1 MSAYFAVAGFGCGLD
16 RDNGAERD
24 RPTEGAAHGDST
36 VQCGDP
42 RIAVETRTRGE
53 AYADLR
59 QIVESGWDRH
69 QGFDIPRGEL
79 AMFRAERA
87 GLRRSAP
94 GGRQAITHPHRLP
107 SDELFDG
114 SEEAFPRRL

>member
-1 MSAYFAVAGFGCGLD
+1 VARFGCGLD
-16 RDNGAERD
+16 RDNGAEREW
-24 RPTEGAAHGDST
+24 PTEAAAHGDST

-69 QGFDIPRGEL
+69 QEFDIPRGEL
-79 AMFRAERA
+79 GMFRAERA

-94 GGRQAITHPHRLP
+94 G
-107 SDELFDG
+107 
-114 SEEAFPRRL
+114 

>member
-1 MSAYFAVAGFGCGLD
+1 MSS
-16 RDNGAERD
+16 E
-24 RPTEGAAHGDST
+24 PES
-36 VQCGDP
+36 P
-42 RIAVETRTRGE
+42 RIVQDDDLISAVPNFLEPNGYYERM
-53 AYADLR
+53 LN
-59 QIVESGWDRH
+59 RH

-94 GGRQAITHPHRLP
+94 GGRQAITHPDQLP

-114 SEEAFPRRL
+114 SEEAFLRRL